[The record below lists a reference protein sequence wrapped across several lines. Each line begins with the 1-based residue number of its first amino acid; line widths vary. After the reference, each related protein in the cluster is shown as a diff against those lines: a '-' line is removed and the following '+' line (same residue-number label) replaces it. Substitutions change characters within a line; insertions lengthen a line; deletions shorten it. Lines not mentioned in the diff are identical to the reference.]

1 MNSPLG
7 PLTPGRI
14 NGRIKGPSALGTSVL
29 GLLGVVALVA
39 GLVLAPGQDVSRPT
53 DMKLGEREQVR
64 LTSPEGETVTAIARV
79 DTGAS
84 ASSIDRELAEDL
96 GLDLENAPT
105 VTVKSSLGEEERPVV
120 GVGLQ
125 LAGESRSMKVSV
137 SDRSGLGEKVL
148 LGREDLGGAS
158 VVVGQRLLTQPGE
171 AVAPS
176 AADAL
181 LLQTAALAPTTMV
194 ALLPFCALVI
204 VLLRVVVG
212 LSTLGTFGPVL
223 LAIGFVQSGFLV
235 GFILTL
241 GLLVLGLVTQALLGR
256 AMLPRVARLGILV
269 GLVACVLAALQGL
282 SSTAGSLATWGAA
295 LPVVVTAT
303 VVERLWETWDAD
315 GWRATLVDAV
325 LTLGVAVMVALL
337 MLSPPL
343 RYLADSAAIPFA
355 VACLLWTW
363 VVGSYRGLRVT
374 ELVRFSPAI
383 RRPQGVTA

>member
-1 MNSPLG
+1 MTTLLG
-7 PLTPGRI
+7 
-14 NGRIKGPSALGTSVL
+14 KGPSALATSAL
-29 GLLGVVALVA
+29 GLIGVVALVA
-39 GLVLAPGQDVSRPT
+39 GLVFAPGQDVSRPT
-53 DMKLGEREQVR
+53 ETKVGEREEVL
-64 LTSPEGETVTAIARV
+64 LTSPDGETVKTIARI

-84 ASSIDRELAEDL
+84 ASSIDRGLAEELGLELAD
-96 GLDLENAPT
+96 APT
-105 VTVKSSLGEEERPVV
+105 VTVQSSLGEEERPVV

-125 LAGESRSMKVSV
+125 LAGDSRPMKVSV
-137 SDRSGLGEKVL
+137 SDRSDLGEKVL
-148 LGREDLGGAS
+148 LGRDDLAGSS

-171 AVAPS
+171 PVAPS

-235 GFILTL
+235 GLILTV
-241 GLLVLGLVTQALLGR
+241 GLLVLGLLTQALLGR
-256 AMLPRVARLGILV
+256 AKLPRVARLGILV
-269 GLVACVLAALQGL
+269 GLVACVLAGLQGL
-282 SSTAGSLATWGAA
+282 SSSAGSLATWGAA

-315 GWRATLVDAV
+315 GWRATIVDAV
-325 LTLGVAVMVALL
+325 LTLGVAIMVALL

-355 VACLLWTW
+355 IACLLWTW
-363 VVGSYRGLRVT
+363 VAGSYRGLRVT
-374 ELVRFSPAI
+374 ELVRFAPAS
-383 RRPQGVTA
+383 RRPQLEYA